1 MSRRTWDSSTPRQ
14 WLIKRLSARLVAVPP
29 SGPAYYAVIN
39 DVLEEVYQECDLI
52 SIAAKLSRSRKKPFL
67 LQVQAYLDRSP
78 DHIKSRLYEEAWKK
92 ANPRW
97 RSRQKKNKP
106 SAGTTRSKRP

>member
-14 WLIKRLSARLVAVPP
+14 WVLKRLSTKLVAVPP

-39 DVLEEVYQECDLI
+39 EVLDEVYQECNLI
-52 SIAAKLSRSRKKPFL
+52 QIAAKLSRSRKKPFL
-67 LQVQAYLDRSP
+67 LQVQSYLDRSP
-78 DHIKSRLYEEAWKK
+78 DHTKSRLYEEAWKK

-97 RSRQKKNKP
+97 RNRRKKNK
-106 SAGTTRSKRP
+106 SSDGTTRSKRR